1 MKSNFGQIQYRIIE
15 GQINFENFSYNK
27 EKPLLTKKFLKHQ
40 IQKQN
45 QKKN

>member
-27 EKPLLTKKFLKHQ
+27 EKPLLTNKIETSDPKTE
-40 IQKQN
+40 
-45 QKKN
+45 